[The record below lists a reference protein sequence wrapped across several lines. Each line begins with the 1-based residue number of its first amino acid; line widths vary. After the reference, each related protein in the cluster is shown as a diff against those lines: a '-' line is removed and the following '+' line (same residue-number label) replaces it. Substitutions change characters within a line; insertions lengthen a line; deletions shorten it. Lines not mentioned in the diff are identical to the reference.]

1 MFPNPKYDLIKR
13 TQRFLKDRFTEPV
26 STKDRFDEKVTI
38 YPCYRY
44 AASRMD
50 PYEEYRRPSRTHTS
64 GSRQSKR

>member
-26 STKDRFDEKVTI
+26 STKDRFDEKATI

-50 PYEEYRRPSRTHTS
+50 PCEEYRSSSRTRS
-64 GSRQSKR
+64 KQSKR